1 MTLNVHLDLSHKRE
15 LEAFARFC
23 TDLASSADEV
33 NADNEARQAR
43 LYGSAGL
50 EQTIN
55 SIVGAPDQPEA
66 ELPAEAQAAKV
77 MTEEVKPV
85 RERGK
90 PAPGRA
96 RRTKEEIAED
106 DAADAAEENEA
117 KLNAGSFQP
126 DQNISASPEDRVD
139 PENSADAAQDEAD
152 EAAEAEASAGPI
164 TLDDIR
170 KVVGEYQRDFGMD
183 AATKDLPPV
192 WRKICGE
199 DCTKLSMIPEDKLA
213 EVHAAIRAAH
223 QKAGK

>member
-106 DAADAAEENEA
+106 DAADAAEADANDAPAE
-117 KLNAGSFQP
+117 QP
-126 DQNISASPEDRVD
+126 NISASPEDRVD
-139 PENSADAAQDEAD
+139 PENPADAAQDEAD
-152 EAAEAEASAGPI
+152 EAAEAEANAGPI